1 MKSAYEILG
10 VPEDA
15 TDRQIRIA
23 FRRLSLTLHPDRPG
37 GNAERFKVI
46 SAAHALLTDPEK
58 RAALDAALRD
68 ERHRAAHPAAP
79 PRLDG
84 FARFMRIAFVVVGS
98 VEAVQRARRERER
111 EEQQERQKQRRRETG
126 R

>member
-37 GNAERFKVI
+37 GDAERFKVV
-46 SAAHALLTDPEK
+46 SAAHALLTNPKE
-58 RAALDAALRD
+58 RAALDATLRD
-68 ERHRAAHPAAP
+68 ERHRAAHPATP
-79 PRLDG
+79 PPLDG
-84 FARFMRIAFVVVGS
+84 FARFMRIAFVIVGS
-98 VEAVQRARRERER
+98 VEAVQRVRRERER
-111 EEQQERQKQRRRETG
+111 EEEQERRKRRRKETG